1 VAELPGEPHADV
13 PLVKEVIA
21 CIAHV
26 TDLHVTDAQSP
37 ARFEFLNQFA
47 GDPRFRELLTMQRP
61 QEMLNTHAIDAMV
74 RAINAVER
82 GPVTRAPIDTV
93 AVTGDLIDNTQRNE
107 LTNAL
112 ALLNGGTVR
121 PDSGAPGYDGVQRE
135 GWPGDIFWKPDG
147 PPDGDFFQS
156 ALGFPRRPGL
166 LEEAVQ
172 PFAADGLRSPWLAC
186 HGNHEY
192 VCQGV
197 GIVNERLVDAMT
209 GTRKPVGL
217 PAGID
222 PETAVDVFTHHPE
235 LFMTGESIE
244 VAADGERRPIRRD
257 ELVSEPYYVRDTER
271 VRFIVLDTVRYQGG
285 ADGAIDAA
293 QLLWLDQRL
302 SEAPGR
308 RVVVMSHHPSW
319 RIEGGAALVEML
331 ARSPEVVLWLN
342 GHVHVNRITSHG
354 RFREVTTSSL
364 VDWPC
369 QGRIVELYETAG
381 AGVAIATT
389 MLDHDA
395 DGLAGLHSELAGNSY
410 RYFGFDSG
418 SDGAPADRNAAWCCA

>member
-1 VAELPGEPHADV
+1 
-13 PLVKEVIA
+13 
-21 CIAHV
+21 
-26 TDLHVTDAQSP
+26 
-37 ARFEFLNQFA
+37 
-47 GDPRFRELLTMQRP
+47 
-61 QEMLNTHAIDAMV
+61 
-74 RAINAVER
+74 VER
-82 GPVTRAPIDTV
+82 GPMTGAPIDMV
-93 AVTGDLIDNTQRNE
+93 AVTGDLVDNTQRNE

-121 PDSGAPGYDGVQRE
+121 PDSGAPGYDGVQRSD
-135 GWPGDIFWKPDG
+135 WPGDIFWKPDG
-147 PPDGDFFQS
+147 PPDGDLFQS
-156 ALGFPRRPGL
+156 ALGFPRRPRL

-172 PFAADGLRSPWLAC
+172 PFASEGLRSPWLGC

-197 GIVNERLVDAMT
+197 GLVNERLVEAMT

-222 PETAVDVFTHHPE
+222 PDTAVDVFTNHPE
-235 LFMTGESIE
+235 LFMTGASIE
-244 VAADGERRPIRRD
+244 VAEDAERRPIRRE

-271 VRFIVLDTVRYQGG
+271 ARFIVLDTVRYQGG
-285 ADGAIDAA
+285 ADGAIDTA

-302 SEAPGR
+302 GEAAGR

-331 ARSPEVVLWLN
+331 ARSPSVVLWLN

-354 RFREVTTSSL
+354 RFREVTTASL

-369 QGRIVELYETAG
+369 QGRIVEVYETTG
-381 AGVAIATT
+381 SGVAIATT

-395 DGLAGLHSELAGNSY
+395 DGLAGLHRELAGNSY
-410 RYFGFDSG
+410 MYFGFDSG
-418 SDGAPADRNAAWCCA
+418 SAGAPADRNAAWCCA